1 MADKRHCPVRMYA
14 WQGSMEEV
22 VAGIFQAGDSSPS
35 VSLNA
40 TWLSHP
46 LFFSLLSSH
55 GKKQLNTGG
64 RTSTMVH
71 HFVPPLFPPSGEDGW
86 TGWDSGWAW
95 ERKRASINHL
105 TTPWVKERLEVT
117 QERGQH
123 TQDSH
128 TQKAKV
134 LWALGALPLCL
145 ISPGVLLQ
153 LQLCWAGTI
162 PMCVCLCVIQGV
174 CLVVTGKTQPIDQWR
189 RQESWV
195 SRIL

>member
-1 MADKRHCPVRMYA
+1 MGDKRHCPVRVYA
-14 WQGSMEEV
+14 WKGSRCLSERHMTQPPL
-22 VAGIFQAGDSSPS
+22 ILFSP
-35 VSLNA
+35 VL
-40 TWLSHP
+40 P
-46 LFFSLLSSH
+46 

-64 RTSTMVH
+64 RASTMVR
-71 HFVPPLFPPSGEDGW
+71 HFVPPLFPPSVEDW
-86 TGWDSGWAW
+86 LTGWDLGWAW

-105 TTPWVKERLEVT
+105 ITPSVKERLEVT

-134 LWALGALPLCL
+134 LWALGALPVCL
-145 ISPGVLLQ
+145 INPGVLLQ

-162 PMCVCLCVIQGV
+162 PMCVCLCAIQGV
-174 CLVVTGKTQPIDQWR
+174 CLVVSGKTQPIDQWR

-195 SRIL
+195 SRVL